1 MSLKTVSLISITIVS
16 LVFVAQFA
24 ELYFYLQHDSEW
36 VTTAEK
42 ICKFVDAILWLPFIL
57 FFWKIIKGK

>member
-16 LVFVAQFA
+16 LVFLAQLIEF
-24 ELYFYLQHDSEW
+24 YSYLQSDSEW
-36 VTTAEK
+36 ITSTEIVCRFIDT
-42 ICKFVDAILWLPFIL
+42 ILWLPFIL